1 MNKDDLKNN
10 ILKSFKD
17 PKLMNMI
24 AILLIAL
31 FAFIVLSFFNKDE
44 TKVIAN
50 NTTDEID
57 TVATTNDISSYEEA
71 QKEDLRRILKSIK
84 GVGEVQVMMN
94 FESGESKVPA
104 IDTNEQTSVTEE
116 TDGNSGKRVTNQN
129 NNESKVVMA
138 SGDDPLILKTLK
150 PKVTGIVVV
159 AEGAEVSKI
168 KYDITK
174 ACSGLYDI
182 SSDKINVYPMK

>member
-1 MNKDDLKNN
+1 MDKNDFKNN
-10 ILKSFKD
+10 ILKFLKD
-17 PKLMNMI
+17 PKLMNII
-24 AILLIAL
+24 AVLLIAV
-31 FAFIVLSFFNKDE
+31 FAFVVLSFFNKDE
-44 TKVIAN
+44 KQTVSKS
-50 NTTDEID
+50 TTQETE
-57 TVATTNDISSYEEA
+57 TVAKTSDISSYEET

-84 GVGEVQVMMN
+84 GVGEVQVMMY

-129 NNESKVVMA
+129 NNQNKVVMA

-159 AEGAEVSKI
+159 AEGAEASKI

-174 ACSGLYDI
+174 ACSGLYDL

>member
-1 MNKDDLKNN
+1 MDKNDFIDKLK
-10 ILKSFKD
+10 KSFKD
-17 PKLMNMI
+17 PKLMNI
-24 AILLIAL
+24 VAIAL
-31 FAFIVLSFFNKDE
+31 ILVFAFVVLSFFN
-44 TKVIAN
+44 N
-50 NTTDEID
+50 NGQKTSAKSSTENTE
-57 TVATTNDISSYEEA
+57 TVAKTNEISNYEEA
-71 QKEDLRRILKSIK
+71 QKEELKRILKSIK
-84 GVGEVQVMMN
+84 GVGEVQVMMY

-104 IDTNEQTSVTEE
+104 IDTNAQTSVTEE

-159 AEGAEVSKI
+159 AEGAESSKI

-174 ACSGLYDI
+174 ACSGLYDV